1 VHGLNAAQVKKIKWG
16 KIIKK
21 IKNTATETVSTVVT
35 VVTDT
40 VKDAIKDGAKIAN
53 KLSNSVTDITADV
66 KKWTS
71 NDALTV
77 LTKIA
82 NELKDFV
89 SFN

>member
-1 VHGLNAAQVKKIKWG
+1 
-16 KIIKK
+16 
-21 IKNTATETVSTVVT
+21 VVT

-40 VKDAIKDGAKIAN
+40 VKDAIKDGAKISN
-53 KLSNSVTDITADV
+53 KLSSSVTDITADV

-71 NDALTV
+71 NDALTA

-82 NELKDFV
+82 DVLKGFV